1 MAVFITVIFTNVKQN
16 KTHKNGL
23 QIKSNSN

>member
-1 MAVFITVIFTNVKQN
+1 MAVLITVIFTNVKQN

-23 QIKSNSN
+23 QIKSKRN